1 MENRNAR
8 RITIGFRTEILYGE
22 YRFGGT
28 IENLSPA
35 GVCILSDPL
44 DEDLDFLTGSPI
56 QLTFHPRE
64 DETLILHCI
73 LLWAKRPV
81 PEIPVYKI
89 GMEISD
95 PPWEQSRVFV

>member
-1 MENRNAR
+1 MENRNAK
-8 RITIGFRTEILYGE
+8 RITIGFRAEILYGE
-22 YRFGGT
+22 YRFSGT

-35 GVCILSDPL
+35 GVCIISDPL
-44 DEDLDFLTGSPI
+44 DEDLDFLSGSSI
-56 QLTFHPRE
+56 QLTFHPRA
-64 DETLILHCI
+64 DETLILHCT

-81 PEIPVYKI
+81 LGSQAYKI